1 MVVFVGQTQ
10 TVFVLNKMADSASV
24 NHWRMPRRDDARGIP
39 ELVEGLVDDDTSA
52 FTELVRRYQRN
63 IYYLAYRILGNHLDA
78 DEVVQETFVR
88 IYRRRKEIANVAS
101 FTSFLM
107 RIATNY
113 AIDLLRKRKGH
124 SGISEE
130 VDSLSGEMQ
139 TELSRRVRTPSDT
152 LDDKVTME
160 EIRKAMDKLAP
171 RQQITVLLHDV
182 EGRSKS
188 EVAAIMEC
196 TEATVRSNL
205 HIARAKL
212 KQILTK
218 RLSV

>member
-1 MVVFVGQTQ
+1 MMLRQED
-10 TVFVLNKMADSASV
+10 M
-24 NHWRMPRRDDARGIP
+24 RGIP
-39 ELVEGLVDDDTSA
+39 ELVEGLVRDDESA
-52 FTELVRRYQRN
+52 FTELVKRFQRN
-63 IYYLAYRILGNHLDA
+63 VYYLAYRILGNHLDA

-124 SGISEE
+124 GELTEE
-130 VDSLSGEMQ
+130 FESLTGEVQ
-139 TELSRRVRTPSDT
+139 TELSRRVRTPSDA

-160 EIRKAMDKLAP
+160 EIRKALEKLAP
-171 RQQITVLLHDV
+171 RQRITVMLHDV
-182 EGRSKS
+182 EGRSKA

-212 KQILTK
+212 KHMLARK
-218 RLSV
+218 LSV

>member
-1 MVVFVGQTQ
+1 
-10 TVFVLNKMADSASV
+10 MADRTSV
-24 NHWRMPRRDDARGIP
+24 NRWKPTLREDSRDLS
-39 ELVEGLVDDDTSA
+39 ELVEGFVNDDSSA
-52 FTELVRRYQRN
+52 FTELVKRYQRN
-63 IYYLAYRILGNHLDA
+63 IYYLSHRILGNHLDA

-124 SGISEE
+124 SELGEE
-130 VDSLSGEMQ
+130 FEALSGDVQ
-139 TELSRRVRTPSDT
+139 TELSRSVRTPSEV

-160 EIRKAMDKLAP
+160 EIRKAMEKLAP
-171 RQQITVLLHDV
+171 RQKITVLLHDV
-182 EGRSKS
+182 EGRSKAD
-188 EVAAIMEC
+188 VAAIMEC

-212 KQILTK
+212 RQLLGK

>member
-1 MVVFVGQTQ
+1 
-10 TVFVLNKMADSASV
+10 MADSASV
-24 NHWRMPRRDDARGIP
+24 NQWRPQRRDDERTVP
-39 ELVEGLVDDDTSA
+39 ELVEGFVRDDASA
-52 FTELVRRYQRN
+52 FTELVKRFQRN

-130 VDSLSGEMQ
+130 IDSLSGEAQ
-139 TELSRRVRTPSDT
+139 TELSRRVRTPSEA
-152 LDDKVTME
+152 LDDKVTMQ
-160 EIRKAMDKLAP
+160 EIRKAMEKLAP
-171 RQQITVLLHDV
+171 RQQITILLHDV

>member
-1 MVVFVGQTQ
+1 MMLRQED
-10 TVFVLNKMADSASV
+10 M
-24 NHWRMPRRDDARGIP
+24 RGIP
-39 ELVEGLVDDDTSA
+39 ELVEGLVRDDESA
-52 FTELVRRYQRN
+52 LTELVKRFQRN
-63 IYYLAYRILGNHLDA
+63 VYYLAYRILGNHLDA

-124 SGISEE
+124 GELTEE
-130 VDSLSGEMQ
+130 FEALSGEVQ
-139 TELSRRVRTPSDT
+139 TELSRRVRTPSDA
-152 LDDKVTME
+152 LEDKITME
-160 EIRKAMDKLAP
+160 EIRKALEKLAP
-171 RQQITVLLHDV
+171 RQRITVLLHDV

-212 KQILTK
+212 KHMLARK
-218 RLSV
+218 LSV